1 MCQDRTDRFKMSWA
15 TLPHT
20 DAAGRPRAVASAATS
35 SVAKVADKMRHYFVG
50 LGLGEVVI
58 EMKGVH
64 ISTSKP
70 RAQSAADLR
79 CQACGGVRSEGRRPM
94 STSQSASALTAKAL
108 LPKPT
113 AVASAASGRK
123 DAGSQAAAVLT
134 AKAILPKPRA
144 VASAAS
150 LLVAKVADQMQHHRL
165 GEVAVE
171 MKSVNT
177 STCKPPEHPGTS
189 LADRAGACLWHFS
202 PSG

>member
-1 MCQDRTDRFKMSWA
+1 
-15 TLPHT
+15 
-20 DAAGRPRAVASAATS
+20 
-35 SVAKVADKMRHYFVG
+35 MRHYFVG

-70 RAQSAADLR
+70 RAQPAADLR

-94 STSQSASALTAKAL
+94 STSQSAPALTAKAI
-108 LPKPT
+108 LPKPR
-113 AVASAASGRK
+113 AVASADSGRK
-123 DAGSQAAAVLT
+123 AAGTSQSAAALT

-150 LLVAKVADQMQHHRL
+150 SSVAKVTDQMQHHPL
-165 GEVAVE
+165 GEVAIE

-189 LADRAGACLWHFS
+189 SIRSWPGRPREAILPTPMPQAGPGQLL
-202 PSG
+202 PRPPR

>member
-1 MCQDRTDRFKMSWA
+1 MPGPDRQIQNV
-15 TLPHT
+15 LGNPPHT
-20 DAAGRPRAVASAATS
+20 DAAGRPRAVASAAS
-35 SVAKVADKMRHYFVG
+35 SLAAKVADKMRHHVVG

-70 RAQSAADLR
+70 RAQPAADLR

-94 STSQSASALTAKAL
+94 STSQSAPA
-108 LPKPT
+108 
-113 AVASAASGRK
+113 
-123 DAGSQAAAVLT
+123 LT

-165 GEVAVE
+165 GEVAIE

-189 LADRAGACLWHFS
+189 
-202 PSG
+202 